1 MNQLLVN
8 PKLPDHEKKTFEQL
22 QAYFESEFGPTGFY
36 FVPSSG
42 SSKRSGESI
51 KLIALTQAA
60 VVNSADRFNRYFQ
73 ATKADNWGLV
83 LPTFHVAGLSVLARA
98 NLVGSRVLAADWNPL
113 EMQNWFAEN
122 KISFLS
128 LVPTQVYDL
137 VQFQVQASKSLKK
150 VFVGGGSLDSTLA
163 EKFQKLGWPLV
174 ETYGMTETCSMIAIK
189 EQPGPFKV
197 MPEVEVYLENG
208 LLRIHCNSVA
218 HSSIQMKNGQIQI
231 TEFESGW
238 IRTEDQVYLEEKGNE
253 LYLHFLGR
261 AFDYVKILGEG
272 VSLLE
277 LRQKLDQVALDLN
290 ILPTQRF
297 LLTVPD
303 IRAENAIVLA
313 VDKNVDQQVAD
324 QLVQKFNQVVRGY
337 EKIHKV
343 IRVDQIP
350 VSELGKIRLNEL
362 KDIVLKNIEVEV
374 K

>member
-8 PKLPDHEKKTFEQL
+8 PRLPDHEKKIFEQL
-22 QAYFESEFGPTGFY
+22 QAYFENEFGPTGFY

-42 SSKRSGESI
+42 SSKRPGESI

-73 ATKADNWGLV
+73 ATPADNWGLV

-98 NLVGSRVLAADWNPL
+98 NLMGARVLSADWNPL
-113 EMQNWFAEN
+113 EMQSWFAEN
-122 KISFLS
+122 PISFLS
-128 LVPTQVYDL
+128 LVPAQVYDL
-137 VQFQVQASKSLKK
+137 VQFQVCPGKTIKK
-150 VFVGGGSLDSTLA
+150 VFVGGGSLDSALA

-197 MPEVEVYLENG
+197 MPEIKVYLENG

-218 HSSIQMKNGQIQI
+218 HSSIQMKDGQIEI

-238 IRTEDQVYLEEKGNE
+238 IRTEDQAYLEEKDQE

-277 LRQKLDQVALDLN
+277 LRQKLDQVALHLN
-290 ILPTQRF
+290 VQPTQKF
-297 LLTVPD
+297 LLAVPD
-303 IRAENAIVLA
+303 SRAENAIILA
-313 VDKNVDQQVAD
+313 LDKNVDQQVAD
-324 QLVQKFNQVVRGY
+324 RLVQQFNQIVRGY
-337 EKIHKV
+337 EKIHKI

-350 VSELGKIRLNEL
+350 VSELGKIRLHEL
-362 KDIVLKNIEVEV
+362 KSIVLKNIEAEI